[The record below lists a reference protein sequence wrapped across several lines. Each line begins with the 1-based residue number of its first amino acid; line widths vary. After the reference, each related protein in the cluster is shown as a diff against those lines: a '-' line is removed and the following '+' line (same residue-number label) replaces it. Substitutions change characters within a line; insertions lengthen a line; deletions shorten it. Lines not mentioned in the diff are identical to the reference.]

1 MGFLWDFIKLNS
13 HYFKKYTVQGN
24 GYFSSRTV
32 QGCFH
37 AKSANEKYFCKEY
50 CSYVNSMVYTI
61 G

>member
-1 MGFLWDFIKLNS
+1 MGFCSLKSI
-13 HYFKKYTVQGN
+13 FKEYTVQGN
-24 GYFSSRTV
+24 DYFSSRTV

-50 CSYVNSMVYTI
+50 CPYVNSMVYTI